1 MHHEIERKYLIR
13 PLSDGFLRAQ
23 PGCEVWEIDQTYLLA
38 PLGETHRVR
47 RIVESGTER
56 FRLTVKRRLSELTS
70 EEDERE
76 IARER
81 YESLLAEANP
91 ELQTIRKTR
100 YRVPHE
106 GQVAEFDRYPFWSD
120 RMILEIELDS
130 EAEAARVP
138 DWVEVIRDVT
148 ADPRYKNVRLAAQV
162 PFDEI

>member
-13 PLSDGFLRAQ
+13 PLSPDFLRAQ

-47 RIVESGTER
+47 RIVENGTER

-70 EEDERE
+70 EENERE

-106 GQVAEFDRYPFWSD
+106 GQVAEFDRYPFWND

-138 DWVEVIRDVT
+138 DWVEVVRDVT
-148 ADPRYKNVRLAAQV
+148 ADPRYKNVHLAAQV